1 MLDEL
6 ETTKRELETTRRELE
21 TMRRKEETIRR
32 MSLAMI
38 LLFLIFVGSVLA
50 GLGIAYGFWWG
61 YLFAAATFLLIVIAW
76 LLRRWL
82 VQRPRPSK

>member
-1 MLDEL
+1 MGLA
-6 ETTKRELETTRRELE
+6 
-21 TMRRKEETIRR
+21 
-32 MSLAMI
+32 MSL
-38 LLFLIFVGSVLA
+38 LGLIIIGSVSA

-61 YLFAAATFLLIVIAW
+61 FLVAAATFLLIVIIVR